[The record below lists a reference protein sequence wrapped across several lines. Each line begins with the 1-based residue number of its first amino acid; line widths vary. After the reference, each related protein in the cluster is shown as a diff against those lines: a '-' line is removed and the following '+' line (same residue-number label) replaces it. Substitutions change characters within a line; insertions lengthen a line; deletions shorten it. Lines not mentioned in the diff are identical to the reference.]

1 MGRLSRTRDR
11 HVDADSGGIFPRLEG
26 TSTSNLESLPLTIPR
41 QEEAFEI
48 WTEWSRLY
56 PLRSASRKL
65 LQGIADNAWL
75 VSVIHHD
82 YKDPEGLWRFLL
94 GEEYEVVRQK
104 AQKRQ

>member
-1 MGRLSRTRDR
+1 MRRPALLNKGLS
-11 HVDADSGGIFPRLEG
+11 
-26 TSTSNLESLPLTIPR
+26 LTIYHAP

-94 GEEYEVVRQK
+94 GDEYEAVRQK
-104 AQKRQ
+104 AQKKQ

>member
-1 MGRLSRTRDR
+1 MRLQ
-11 HVDADSGGIFPRLEG
+11 A
-26 TSTSNLESLPLTIPR
+26 NLPKSLPLTVPR

-94 GEEYEVVRQK
+94 GEEYEAVRQK